1 MEYML
6 GADGIILCGGK
17 ATRLKGV
24 NGTLP
29 KCLLKVHGRSV
40 LGHLIY
46 HLSSKLDNIT
56 LSYHKDKNIILEALR
71 LELDE
76 SLLSKL
82 IFENDPSQEGTA
94 LAVQRHHSRIDRAL
108 TVVNG
113 DTLYD
118 DFNNIIPLI
127 IETNT
132 IIFSTSYQRVDRAG
146 AVTINKTSKMIEF
159 SKNREGGLNH
169 EGWVTNGI
177 ISIGSGAL
185 NIFKS
190 KKLEAGTSIEKSLLE
205 LQHDRKISAR
215 LHNTGAKFM
224 DIGVPE
230 EFLNAD
236 ASFKRLIAS
245 QRNSSGSDYP

>member
-1 MEYML
+1 ML
-6 GADGIILCGGK
+6 GSDGIILCGGK

-24 NGTLP
+24 NGILP

-56 LSYHKDKNIILEALR
+56 LSYHKDKKIILETLQQE
-71 LELDE
+71 LEE

-82 IFENDPSQEGTA
+82 VFENDPSQEGTA
-94 LAVQRHHSRIDRAL
+94 LAVQRHHSRVNRAL

-118 DFNNIIPLI
+118 DFTNIIPPT
-127 IETNT
+127 IETNV
-132 IIFSTSYQRVDRAG
+132 IVFSTSYQRVDRAG
-146 AVTINKTSKMIEF
+146 EVTVNKTSKTIEF
-159 SKNREGGLNH
+159 SKNRDGGLNH
-169 EGWVTNGI
+169 EGWVTNGV

-185 NIFKS
+185 DIFKS
-190 KKLEAGTSIEKSLLE
+190 KKLAVNTSIEKSLFE

-215 LHNTGAKFM
+215 LHNTDAKFM

-236 ASFKRLIAS
+236 VSFTRLTAL
-245 QRNSSGSDYP
+245 QRGFSRSD